1 MPKPPT
7 VFLGEMTSPEVE
19 RFLADHDT
27 VIVPVGS
34 TEQHGPHGPLLTDAL
49 VPTEVAR
56 RVAPDVGA
64 VVAPT
69 INYGLSYPHI
79 GFTGLVHVRIPTFMA
94 FVEDVVAGLAAIGFR
109 RIVLLNG
116 HYDNTYALAYACANV
131 ADRLPEGTR
140 AFPINYWDG
149 ITADEAAEFFGATQR
164 PARQPRRDL
173 GRARDQ
179 PGARRHGRGER
190 RDAAVPRGRQRARRA
205 HRVLLLGTGLG
216 PSRDPVGDVGR
227 CARGDGRVRRAL
239 PGGRDARHPA
249 VARRHRAHVRG
260 DAAAFDGLIQP
271 EPSGSSTSKSTTNP

>member
-1 MPKPPT
+1 MKPPT

-19 RFLADHDT
+19 RFLADHDA

-69 INYGLSYPHI
+69 INYGLSYPHV

-131 ADRLPEGTR
+131 ADRLP
-140 AFPINYWDG
+140 DG
-149 ITADEAAEFFGATQR
+149 HARVPGQLLGRHHRRGGGRVLRGDER

-173 GRARDQ
+173 GGDRDQ

-190 RDAAVPRGRQRARRA
+190 RDAAVPRGRQRGRRA
-205 HRVLLLGTGLG
+205 HRVLLLGAGLG
-216 PSRDPVGDVGR
+216 PPRDPIGDVGR
-227 CARGDGRVRRAL
+227 CARGDA
-239 PGGRDARHPA
+239 
-249 VARRHRAHVRG
+249 
-260 DAAAFDGLIQP
+260 
-271 EPSGSSTSKSTTNP
+271 PSSASATWRP